1 LFLQLKYET
10 PPVASY
16 EQQSLCDSQG
26 SLVLLQCLGS
36 APSCTDSDF
45 LDSELLDSE
54 LLDSELLDSELL
66 DSELLDSE
74 LLDSEL
80 LDSELSDSELS
91 DFELSDS
98 ELLDSELLDSELS
111 DSELGT
117 EMVFEAA
124 MFSNNPKTT
133 RNFSIL
139 SCVDVWTEDLSW

>member
-80 LDSELSDSELS
+80 LDSELSDSEL
-91 DFELSDS
+91 LDS

-124 MFSNNPKTT
+124 MFSNNAKTT